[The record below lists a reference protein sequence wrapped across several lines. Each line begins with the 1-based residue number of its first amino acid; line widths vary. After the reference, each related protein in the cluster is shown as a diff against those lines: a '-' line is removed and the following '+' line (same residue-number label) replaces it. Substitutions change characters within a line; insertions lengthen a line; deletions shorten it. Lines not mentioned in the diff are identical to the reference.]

1 MTLFHFSPLRKEQ
14 ILRSST
20 WGHHFFFLNAILA
33 IVISFSYVYA
43 APHTESLSAFIYLL
57 ATWLGQSCFLAFLA
71 FLILFFPLTFIGNFK
86 LYRVLSVIFA
96 FLLHCLLLIDAKLFL
111 TVKVHITWMVT
122 SLILRDLDFNT
133 GLNFRFMYIAVLIL
147 ILLEILFAKLATR
160 EVYKK
165 SLRHNLFPD
174 IVLSAI
180 FMCFVASHGIY
191 IWADATSYEKITNLR
206 TVFPAHYPMTAR
218 SFLSN
223 HGWIDDDDFTEASSE
238 EKS

>member
-1 MTLFHFSPLRKEQ
+1 
-14 ILRSST
+14 
-20 WGHHFFFLNAILA
+20 
-33 IVISFSYVYA
+33 
-43 APHTESLSAFIYLL
+43 
-57 ATWLGQSCFLAFLA
+57 
-71 FLILFFPLTFIGNFK
+71 
-86 LYRVLSVIFA
+86 
-96 FLLHCLLLIDAKLFL
+96 
-111 TVKVHITWMVT
+111 MVT

-223 HGWIDDDDFTEASSE
+223 HGWIDDDFTEASSE
-238 EKS
+238 EKSSTSNFVYPLAEIKANPQDNPKNVIFILLNGMSYSDLNQTNTPF